1 MIKIRILRSEYFK
14 LKKFYIIYFFIIEL
28 ILGII
33 FSSLFL
39 NFYTNIKFKERLEFL
54 FGIISV
60 IIPIFISIISI
71 LSVEQEKNANKF
83 QNIILNKNYIW
94 IYFCKVLI
102 IYIFFCIF
110 NFTLWLI
117 LGLINYNYLFY
128 FIFIGIGSSIFSIY
142 LFLIH
147 FFINIAFNYNFSLIF
162 SIFESILII
171 FATNGGFD
179 KIWYFFP
186 SIYFYKFVESIL
198 KKHNLDSK
206 FFLDIVIS
214 MVILLLLNLYRL
226 KNIKK

>member
-28 ILGII
+28 IFGII

-110 NFTLWLI
+110 NFILWLI

-128 FIFIGIGSSIFSIY
+128 FIFIGIGSSIFSIH

-171 FATNGGFD
+171 FATNGVFD
-179 KIWYFFP
+179 KIWCFFP
-186 SIYFYKFVESIL
+186 SIYFYKVVEID
-198 KKHNLDSK
+198 NLEFK
-206 FFLDIVIS
+206 LFGNIVIS
-214 MVILLLLNLYRL
+214 MMVLLLLNLYRL
-226 KNIKK
+226 RNIKK